1 MHLFKLRQPASI
13 PRRVIAGGLCLVLIM
28 LLWQMLTR
36 GRVEDRVLPMVSSP
50 AETINSFHELWFDRE
65 LSRNTIVS
73 LWRIVKG
80 FGLAALIGVPIG
92 IICGTWPIVNA
103 FLAPVTVFGKN
114 VPMSAM
120 VPLTLIWFG
129 TDERQKVMFLFIACV
144 AFVVLDSA
152 RAIKDVHEQYVQSAL
167 TLGASKPQV
176 TLKVLIP
183 LALPDIYASLR
194 LLFGLAFGYIIL
206 AELVQS
212 PDDLGGL
219 GKLIDNSQRI
229 GPREHIYI
237 ILMLIALMAYVLDRI
252 LQFVQSKLFAYR
264 EEEA

>member
-1 MHLFKLRQPASI
+1 M
-13 PRRVIAGGLCLVLIM
+13 RVIAGGLCLLM
-28 LLWQMLTR
+28 MGLLWQMLTR
-36 GRVEDRVLPMVSSP
+36 GAVEDRVLPMVSSP
-50 AETINSFHELWFDRE
+50 SETFNSFHELWFDRE
-65 LSRNTIVS
+65 LSRNTVVS

-120 VPLTLIWFG
+120 VPLTMIWFG
-129 TDERQKVMFLFIACV
+129 TDEKQKVMFIFIACV
-144 AFVVLDSA
+144 AFIVLDSA

-206 AELVQS
+206 AEIVQS
-212 PDDLGGL
+212 SENLGGL
-219 GKLIDNSQRI
+219 GKLIDVSQHR

-237 ILMLIALMAYVLDRI
+237 ILMLIALIAYVLDRI
-252 LQFVQSKLFAYR
+252 LQLVQSKLFAYR

>member
-1 MHLFKLRQPASI
+1 MHLFKLRQPTSI
-13 PRRVIAGGLCLVLIM
+13 PRRVIAGGLCLFLIM
-28 LLWQMLTR
+28 LSWHLLTR
-36 GRVEDRVLPMVSSP
+36 GSVENRVLPMVSSP
-50 AETINSFHELWFDRE
+50 AETMNSFHQLWFDRE
-65 LSRNTIVS
+65 LSRNTVVS
-73 LWRIVKG
+73 LWRIMKG
-80 FGLAALIGVPIG
+80 FGLATLLGVPIG

-120 VPLTLIWFG
+120 VPLTMIWFG
-129 TDERQKVMFLFIACV
+129 TDEKQKVMFIFMACV
-144 AFVVLDSA
+144 AFIILDSA
-152 RAIKDVHEQYVQSAL
+152 RAIKEVHEQYVQSAL
-167 TLGASKPQV
+167 TLGASKSQV

-183 LALPDIYASLR
+183 LALPDIYGSLR

-206 AELVQS
+206 AEIVQGAES
-212 PDDLGGL
+212 VGGL
-219 GKLIDNSQRI
+219 GKLIENSQRI

-237 ILMLIALMAYVLDRI
+237 ILIVISLIAYLLDRI